1 MISRDRNEKE
11 RLDSRN
17 ALEEY
22 VYDLREKLDGDLS
35 GFVEDSEKQKLSET
49 LSSLENW
56 LYEDG
61 SDEKK
66 EVYVEKLQDLKVII
80 KGFCKHDF
88 LVILIS
94 SNTIILFLNRVKES
108 PSRNV
113 AWNLKTDLVPWRKWK
128 SPNSSPVK

>member
-22 VYDLREKLDGDLS
+22 VYDLREKLDMDLN
-35 GFVEDSEKQKLSET
+35 GFVEETERKKLSET
-49 LSSLENW
+49 LSTLENW

-66 EVYVEKLQDLKVII
+66 EVYVDKLGELKV
-80 KGFCKHDF
+80 
-88 LVILIS
+88 
-94 SNTIILFLNRVKES
+94 
-108 PSRNV
+108 
-113 AWNLKTDLVPWRKWK
+113 
-128 SPNSSPVK
+128 

>member
-35 GFVEDSEKQKLSET
+35 GFVEDAEKQKLSET

-66 EVYVEKLQDLKVII
+66 EVYVEKLQDLKVI
-80 KGFCKHDF
+80 K
-88 LVILIS
+88 
-94 SNTIILFLNRVKES
+94 LFLQARFS
-108 PSRNV
+108 
-113 AWNLKTDLVPWRKWK
+113 WQTD
-128 SPNSSPVK
+128 

>member
-22 VYDLREKLDGDLS
+22 VYDLREKLDMELS
-35 GFVEDSEKQKLSET
+35 GFVEERERKSLSET
-49 LSSLENW
+49 LSHLENW

-66 EVYVEKLQDLKVII
+66 DVYVQKLQELKVIFRSTQSI
-80 KGFCKHDF
+80 FC
-88 LVILIS
+88 
-94 SNTIILFLNRVKES
+94 
-108 PSRNV
+108 
-113 AWNLKTDLVPWRKWK
+113 VPM
-128 SPNSSPVK
+128 

>member
-22 VYDLREKLDGDLS
+22 VYDLREKLDMELNT
-35 GFVEDSEKQKLSET
+35 FVEDNERQKLAGT
-49 LSSLENW
+49 LSALENW

-66 EVYVEKLQDLKVII
+66 QVYLDKLQELMV
-80 KGFCKHDF
+80 
-88 LVILIS
+88 S
-94 SNTIILFLNRVKES
+94 RKEYLQINNNYS
-108 PSRNV
+108 VN
-113 AWNLKTDLVPWRKWK
+113 N
-128 SPNSSPVK
+128 

>member
-22 VYDLREKLDGDLS
+22 VYDLREKLDMELNT
-35 GFVEDSEKQKLSET
+35 FVEDNERQKLAGT

-66 EVYVEKLQDLKVII
+66 QVYLDKLQELMV
-80 KGFCKHDF
+80 
-88 LVILIS
+88 
-94 SNTIILFLNRVKES
+94 
-108 PSRNV
+108 SRREYLQINNNYTV
-113 AWNLKTDLVPWRKWK
+113 N
-128 SPNSSPVK
+128 N

>member
-22 VYDLREKLDGDLS
+22 VYDLREKLDMELNT
-35 GFVEDSEKQKLSET
+35 FVEDNERQKLAGT

-66 EVYVEKLQDLKVII
+66 QVYLDKLQELMV
-80 KGFCKHDF
+80 
-88 LVILIS
+88 S
-94 SNTIILFLNRVKES
+94 RKEYLQI
-108 PSRNV
+108 NNNYTV
-113 AWNLKTDLVPWRKWK
+113 NNWVY
-128 SPNSSPVK
+128 